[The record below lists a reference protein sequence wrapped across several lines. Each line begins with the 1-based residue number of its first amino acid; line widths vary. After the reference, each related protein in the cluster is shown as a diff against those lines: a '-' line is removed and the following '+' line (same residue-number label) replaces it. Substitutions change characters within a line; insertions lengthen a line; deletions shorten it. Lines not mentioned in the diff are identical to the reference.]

1 MGIGNFVFFQ
11 MGDKGTMLVDGVE
24 CVIMSTKEKESI
36 FKMSVPILH
45 PFWAALFGFLNLVP
59 GLGAL
64 TLMCFGRSSFETNLE
79 GLLVGIG
86 TAFVQLLTSI
96 FVIGWFWSLM
106 HGMYF
111 IRKSQQ
117 ARSEKEGNKSKA

>member
-1 MGIGNFVFFQ
+1 MPCIRLQNHPIIK
-11 MGDKGTMLVDGVE
+11 MALKIVE
-24 CVIMSTKEKESI
+24 
-36 FKMSVPILH
+36 MSVPILH

-59 GLGAL
+59 GLGTFLGAL

-86 TAFVQLLTSI
+86 TAFLQFVSAI
-96 FVIGWFWSLM
+96 FIIGWFWSLM

-117 ARSEKEGNKSKA
+117 AR

>member
-1 MGIGNFVFFQ
+1 

-24 CVIMSTKEKESI
+24 CEIVSTKEKESI

-45 PFWAALFGFLNLVP
+45 PFWAAVFGFLNLFP
-59 GLGAL
+59 GLGTFLGAL
-64 TLMCFGRSSFETNLE
+64 TLICFGKSSFETNLE

-86 TAFVQLLTSI
+86 TAFLQFVTSI
-96 FVIGWFWSLM
+96 FIIGWFWSIM

-111 IRKSQQ
+111 IRKGQQ
-117 ARSEKEGNKSKA
+117 ARAEKEETKFKA